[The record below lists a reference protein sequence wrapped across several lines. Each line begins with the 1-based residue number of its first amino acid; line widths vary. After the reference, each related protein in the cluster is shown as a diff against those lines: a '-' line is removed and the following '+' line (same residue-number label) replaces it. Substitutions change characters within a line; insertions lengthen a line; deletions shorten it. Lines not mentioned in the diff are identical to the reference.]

1 MLCQQGSPRAGFL
14 DLGWMKSTVA
24 TPTEHGQVSECV
36 DHNTQTIAAG
46 LSQCLIMDILN
57 DDMQFGLGCL
67 SSKGLRR
74 LGF

>member
-1 MLCQQGSPRAGFL
+1 METPI
-14 DLGWMKSTVA
+14 VA
-24 TPTEHGQVSECV
+24 PPVQGQVRGCV
-36 DHNTQTIAAG
+36 DHIIQTTAAG

-67 SSKGLRR
+67 SSKGLHM

>member
-1 MLCQQGSPRAGFL
+1 MSARVSPGLILSAR
-14 DLGWMKSTVA
+14 MVISSVA

-57 DDMQFGLGCL
+57 DDMQF
-67 SSKGLRR
+67 
-74 LGF
+74 